1 MMKCKNVNSDG
12 SPAKANGFVDV
23 DFPVFRYADALLM
36 KAECELRGAT
46 GADGLASYNLVRG
59 RAGLP
64 VASSYTLQ
72 DVLDERGRELLLEGW
87 RRSDLIR
94 FGKFTGNDYLWA
106 WKGGV
111 QAGKGVPSYM
121 NLFPIPENDLNSNPN
136 LSQNDGYPTK

>member
-1 MMKCKNVNSDG
+1 MKFKNVNSDG
-12 SPAKANGFVDV
+12 SKAKADGFVDV

-46 GADGLASYNLVRG
+46 GAEGLASYNLVRG

-64 VASSYTLQ
+64 ESSSYTLQ

-94 FGKFTGNDYLWA
+94 FGKFTSNDYLWA

-111 QAGKGVPSYM
+111 QAGKGAPSYM